1 MKKSI
6 ALVMMAVLLVAA
18 SVMGTLAFLTSTDS
32 VKNTFTVGKVKIT
45 LDEAKVDANGKVIA
59 DADRVKENSYKLMP
73 GHEYTKD
80 PTVTVK
86 AGSEESYVRQIVTVS
101 FNKELSD
108 AQLATNLD
116 SIFQGYNASEWVR
129 NAKDVKNENGK
140 TVITYEYRY
149 KTTVSAPNGDQKL
162 PALFTGIK
170 IPEDWTNE
178 TLAGFGGFE
187 INIVA
192 HAIQADGFTTAAAAW
207 TEVSK

>member
-1 MKKSI
+1 MKKTI
-6 ALVMMAVLLVAA
+6 AIVALVVLVAVA
-18 SVMGTLAFLTSTDS
+18 SVLGTLAYLTSTDT
-32 VKNTFTVGKVKIT
+32 VKNTFTVGKVAIM
-45 LDEAKVDANGKVIA
+45 LDEAKVDENGKVIEGA
-59 DADRVKENSYKLMP
+59 ERVKENSYKLMP
-73 GHEYTKD
+73 GHKYTKD

-101 FNKELSD
+101 FNKELND

-149 KTTVSAPNGDQKL
+149 KETVTATDGDTKL

-170 IPEDWTNE
+170 IPENWTNE
-178 TLAGFGGFE
+178 ILEGFGEFE

-192 HAIQADGFTTAAAAW
+192 HAIQADGFANADAAW
-207 TEVSK
+207 AKFSN

>member
-18 SVMGTLAFLTSTDS
+18 SVMGTLAYLTSTDT
-32 VKNTFTVGKVKIT
+32 VKNTFTVGKVAIT
-45 LDEAKVDANGKVIA
+45 LDEAKVDENGKVIA
-59 DADRVKENSYKLMP
+59 DAERVKENSYKLMP
-73 GHEYTKD
+73 GHKYTKD

-101 FNKELSD
+101 FNKELND

-149 KTTVSAPNGDQKL
+149 KETVTATDGDTKL

-170 IPEDWTNE
+170 IPENWTKE
-178 TLAGFGGFE
+178 ILEGFGEFE

-192 HAIQADGFTTAAAAW
+192 HAIQADGFTTADAAW
-207 TEVSK
+207 AKFIN

>member
-18 SVMGTLAFLTSTDS
+18 SVMGTLAYLTSKDT

-45 LDEAKVDANGKVIA
+45 LDEAKVNTDGTLVPN
-59 DADRVKENSYKLMP
+59 ADRVKTNSYKLMP

-86 AGSEESYVRQIVTVS
+86 EGSEESYVRQIVTVS
-101 FNKELSD
+101 FNKVLTD
-108 AQLATNLD
+108 NQLATNLD
-116 SIFQGYNASEWVR
+116 NIFLGYSASVWVR
-129 NAKDVKNENGK
+129 NAKDVKTENGK

-149 KTTVSAPNGDQKL
+149 KETVTATDGDKKL

-170 IPEDWTNE
+170 IPDDWTNE
-178 TLAGFGGFE
+178 TLAGFGEFE
-187 INIVA
+187 INIEA
-192 HAIQADGFTTAAAAW
+192 HAIQADGFTTADAAW
-207 TEVSK
+207 AKFSN

>member
-1 MKKSI
+1 
-6 ALVMMAVLLVAA
+6 
-18 SVMGTLAFLTSTDS
+18 
-32 VKNTFTVGKVKIT
+32 
-45 LDEAKVDANGKVIA
+45 
-59 DADRVKENSYKLMP
+59 MP
-73 GHEYTKD
+73 GHKYTKD

-101 FNKELSD
+101 FNKELND

-149 KTTVSAPNGDQKL
+149 KETVTATDGDTKL

-170 IPEDWTNE
+170 IPENWTNE
-178 TLAGFGGFE
+178 ILEGFGEFE

-192 HAIQADGFTTAAAAW
+192 HAIQADGFANADAAW
-207 TEVSK
+207 AKFSN

>member
-18 SVMGTLAFLTSTDS
+18 SVMGTLAYLTSTDA
-32 VKNTFTVGKVKIT
+32 VENTFTVGKVAIT
-45 LDEAKVDANGKVIA
+45 LDEAKVDENGKVIA
-59 DADRVKENSYKLMP
+59 DAERVKENSYKLMP
-73 GHEYTKD
+73 GHKYTKD

-101 FNKELSD
+101 FNKELND

-149 KTTVSAPNGDQKL
+149 KETVTATDGDTKL
-162 PALFTGIK
+162 PALFTGSK
-170 IPEDWTNE
+170 IPENWTNE

-192 HAIQADGFTTAAAAW
+192 HAIQADGFTTADAAW
-207 TEVSK
+207 AKFSN

>member
-18 SVMGTLAFLTSTDS
+18 SVMGTLAYLTSTDT
-32 VKNTFTVGKVKIT
+32 VKNTFTVGKVAIT
-45 LDEAKVDANGKVIA
+45 LDEADVDVYGAPIENAARVRAN
-59 DADRVKENSYKLMP
+59 EYKLIP
-73 GHEYTKD
+73 GHAYTKD

-101 FNKELSD
+101 FNKELND

-149 KTTVSAPNGDQKL
+149 KKTVTATENDTKL

-170 IPEDWTNE
+170 IPENWTKE
-178 TLAGFGGFE
+178 ILEGFGEFE

-192 HAIQADGFTTAAAAW
+192 HAIQADGFTTADAAW
-207 TEVSK
+207 AKFIN

>member
-18 SVMGTLAFLTSTDS
+18 SVMGTLAYLTSKDS
-32 VKNTFTVGKVKIT
+32 VKNTFTVGKVAIT
-45 LDEAKVDANGKVIA
+45 LDEAKVDMNGVA
-59 DADRVKENSYKLMP
+59 VTPAARVQENEYKLMP

-101 FNKELSD
+101 FNKALSD

-116 SIFQGYNASEWVR
+116 NIFLGYSASEWVR

-192 HAIQADGFTTAAAAW
+192 HAIQADGFATADAAW
-207 TEVSK
+207 VAFK

>member
-18 SVMGTLAFLTSTDS
+18 SVMGTLAYLTSTDT
-32 VKNTFTVGKVKIT
+32 VKNTFTVGKVAIM
-45 LDEAKVDANGKVIA
+45 LDEAKVDENGKVIEGA
-59 DADRVKENSYKLMP
+59 ERVKENSYKLMP
-73 GHEYTKD
+73 GHKYTKD

-101 FNKELSD
+101 FNKELND

-149 KTTVSAPNGDQKL
+149 KETVTATDGDTKL

-170 IPEDWTNE
+170 IPENWTNE
-178 TLAGFGGFE
+178 ILEGFGEFE

-192 HAIQADGFTTAAAAW
+192 HAIQADGFANADAAW
-207 TEVSK
+207 AKFSN

>member
-1 MKKSI
+1 
-6 ALVMMAVLLVAA
+6 
-18 SVMGTLAFLTSTDS
+18 MGTLAYLTSKDS

-101 FNKELSD
+101 FNKALSD

-116 SIFQGYNASEWVR
+116 SIFQGYNASDWVR
-129 NAKDVKNENGK
+129 NAKDVKTENGK

-149 KTTVSAPNGDQKL
+149 KETVTATDGDKKL

-170 IPEDWTNE
+170 IPDDWTNE
-178 TLAGFGGFE
+178 TLAGFGEFE
-187 INIVA
+187 INIEA
-192 HAIQADGFTTAAAAW
+192 HAIQADGFTTADAAW
-207 TEVSK
+207 AKFSN